1 MGVFHVFQIVQ
12 MVTNRATHN
21 KLRKIKW
28 LIKCSFLIKLIEN
41 LLILKGH
48 ITSKDVLSLQQN
60 LNNFI
65 VLYNLDLTELKS
77 QKGGGGYYL
86 EKVELY
92 TLIYFLVKVFTG
104 AIRRDIFEGTQLLL
118 NN

>member
-48 ITSKDVLSLQQN
+48 ISSKDVLSLQQN

-92 TLIYFLVKVFTG
+92 TNLFSSESFYRG
-104 AIRRDIFEGTQLLL
+104 
-118 NN
+118 NS